1 MTDKKRS
8 QTDMPSDAIGDARP
22 VTGGRANAKG
32 PALPPEVQGQIGKQ
46 LRQVYGQLLS
56 EPLPDK
62 FAKLLE
68 HLGKPEREQ

>member
-1 MTDKKRS
+1 M
-8 QTDMPSDAIGDARP
+8 QADANGDARP
-22 VTGGRANAKG
+22 LTAGRAQAKG

-62 FAKLLE
+62 FSKLLDQ
-68 HLGKPEREQ
+68 LGKPEREQ